1 MSIFSYFGSFIPLCG
16 RRRNTQFH
24 GASNHQTPTENPYG
38 FTTSLGSMVPPVD
51 TTVSENPIVVER
63 IGLAWRQLRRGTAI
77 NVLRD
82 QLFGTGV
89 DALDPGQMDTLD
101 LLVKRDQWRM
111 SDLAEALHVEPSTAT
126 RAIRRL
132 VQSGLAERTASEQDR
147 RVVLV
152 CATDAGRAR
161 YDAVMKVRL
170 KFFGDLIAQWTPAEA
185 DAIAVALE
193 KLVAG
198 IDIAVT
204 NLQDEPTNG

>member
-1 MSIFSYFGSFIPLCG
+1 
-16 RRRNTQFH
+16 
-24 GASNHQTPTENPYG
+24 
-38 FTTSLGSMVPPVD
+38 MVPPVD

-63 IGLAWRQLRRGTAI
+63 IGLASRQLRRGTSI

-82 QLFGTGV
+82 QLFGTGA

-170 KFFGDLIAQWTPAEA
+170 KFFGDLIDQWTPAEA

-198 IDIAVT
+198 IDVAVT

>member
-1 MSIFSYFGSFIPLCG
+1 MG
-16 RRRNTQFH
+16 
-24 GASNHQTPTENPYG
+24 
-38 FTTSLGSMVPPVD
+38 TTSLEAMAPPVN
-51 TTVSENPIVVER
+51 TTDSADPIVVER

-101 LLVKRDQWRM
+101 LLVKREQWRM

-132 VQSGLAERTASEQDR
+132 VQSGLAERIPSEQDR

-152 CATDAGRAR
+152 NATDSGRER
-161 YDAVMKVRL
+161 YEAIMNVRL
-170 KFFGDLIAQWTPAEA
+170 KFFGDLIDQWTPDEA
-185 DAIAVALE
+185 DAIARALE

-198 IDIAVT
+198 IDVAVT
-204 NLQDEPTNG
+204 KLQDEPTSG

>member
-1 MSIFSYFGSFIPLCG
+1 
-16 RRRNTQFH
+16 
-24 GASNHQTPTENPYG
+24 
-38 FTTSLGSMVPPVD
+38 MVPPVD
-51 TTVSENPIVVER
+51 TTVSDNPIVVER
-63 IGLAWRQLRRGTAI
+63 IGLAWRQLRRGTSI

-82 QLFGTGV
+82 QLFGTGA

-152 CATDAGRAR
+152 CATAAGRAR

-170 KFFGDLIAQWTPAEA
+170 KFFGDLIDQWTPAEA
-185 DAIAVALE
+185 DAIASALE

-198 IDIAVT
+198 IDVAVT

>member
-1 MSIFSYFGSFIPLCG
+1 MPNEYPGSSFAV
-16 RRRNTQFH
+16 H
-24 GASNHQTPTENPYG
+24 HAPTENRYG
-38 FTTSLGSMVPPVD
+38 VTTSLGTMVPPIESV
-51 TTVSENPIVVER
+51 VSDAPIVVER
-63 IGLAWRQLRRGTAI
+63 IGLAWRQLRRGTSL

-82 QLFGTGV
+82 QLFGTGA

-132 VQSGLAERTASEQDR
+132 VQTGLAERTASEQDR

-152 CATDAGRAR
+152 CATAAGRAR

-170 KFFGDLIAQWTPAEA
+170 KFFGDLINQWTPAEA
-185 DAIAVALE
+185 DAIAAALE

-204 NLQDEPTNG
+204 NLQDESSNG

>member
-1 MSIFSYFGSFIPLCG
+1 
-16 RRRNTQFH
+16 
-24 GASNHQTPTENPYG
+24 
-38 FTTSLGSMVPPVD
+38 MVPPVD
-51 TTVSENPIVVER
+51 TTVSDNPIVVER
-63 IGLAWRQLRRGTAI
+63 IGLAWRQLRRGTSI

-82 QLFGTGV
+82 QLFGTGA

-170 KFFGDLIAQWTPAEA
+170 KFFGDLIDQWTPAEA

-198 IDIAVT
+198 IDVAVT

>member
-1 MSIFSYFGSFIPLCG
+1 M
-16 RRRNTQFH
+16 
-24 GASNHQTPTENPYG
+24 AA
-38 FTTSLGSMVPPVD
+38 PVD
-51 TTVSENPIVVER
+51 STVSDNPIVVER
-63 IGLAWRQLRRGTAI
+63 IGLAWRQLRRGTSI

-82 QLFGTGV
+82 QLFGTGT

-152 CATDAGRAR
+152 CATDAGRTR
-161 YDAVMKVRL
+161 YDAVMNVRL
-170 KFFGDLIAQWTPAEA
+170 KFFGDLIAQWTPDEA
-185 DAIAVALE
+185 DAIARALE
-193 KLVAG
+193 KLVAS

-204 NLQDEPTNG
+204 NLQDELADG

>member
-1 MSIFSYFGSFIPLCG
+1 
-16 RRRNTQFH
+16 
-24 GASNHQTPTENPYG
+24 
-38 FTTSLGSMVPPVD
+38 MVPPVD
-51 TTVSENPIVVER
+51 TTVSDNPIVVER
-63 IGLAWRQLRRGTAI
+63 IGLAWRQLRRGTSI

-82 QLFGTGV
+82 QLFGTGA

-152 CATDAGRAR
+152 CATAAGRAR

-170 KFFGDLIAQWTPAEA
+170 KFFGDLIDQWTPAEA

-198 IDIAVT
+198 IDVAVT